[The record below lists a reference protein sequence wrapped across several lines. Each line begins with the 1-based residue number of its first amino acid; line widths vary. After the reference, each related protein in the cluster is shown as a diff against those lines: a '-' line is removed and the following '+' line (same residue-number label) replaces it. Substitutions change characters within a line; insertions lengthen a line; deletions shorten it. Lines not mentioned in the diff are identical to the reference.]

1 MSILHLL
8 ITFVL
13 CLLKSQRQLVVENMA
28 LRQQVAM
35 LRQSVKRPRPSV
47 ADRLFWIIYSRYVN
61 GWRNLLHSLHPDTVV
76 RWHRQG
82 FRYYWR
88 WKSRGPNSGRPPINA
103 DLRKLIREMQATNIG
118 WGAPRIHGELL
129 KLGIEVSQ
137 AKVSK
142 YMQRSNKPPS
152 QTWLTFLNNH
162 TNCLA
167 SIDFFTVPTAHFR
180 VLYVFIVLS
189 HHRREIVHFNVT
201 EHPTAEWTA
210 QQLVEAFPFDS
221 APRFLLRD
229 RDAIYGEKVQ
239 RRIRSL
245 GIKEVVTA
253 PRSPW
258 QNPYCERVI
267 GSCRRDCLDHVIVLN
282 ERHLRKILREYLSY
296 YHTCRTHLSL
306 NKDPPESRPVEPTE
320 MGKIVAV
327 PRVGGL
333 HHRYARI
340 AA

>member
-82 FRYYWR
+82 FRCYWR
-88 WKSRGPNSGRPPINA
+88 WKSRRPNPGRPPINS

-137 AKVSK
+137 ATVSK
-142 YMQRSNKPPS
+142 YMQRSNNPPS

-180 VLYVFIVLS
+180 MLYVFIVLS

-221 APRFLLRD
+221 APRFCFGIGMRFMAKRFSDGSGVWASRRWLR
-229 RDAIYGEKVQ
+229 RLA
-239 RRIRSL
+239 
-245 GIKEVVTA
+245 
-253 PRSPW
+253 
-258 QNPYCERVI
+258 
-267 GSCRRDCLDHVIVLN
+267 
-282 ERHLRKILREYLSY
+282 RHGKIL
-296 YHTCRTHLSL
+296 
-306 NKDPPESRPVEPTE
+306 
-320 MGKIVAV
+320 IVNE
-327 PRVGGL
+327 
-333 HHRYARI
+333 
-340 AA
+340 